1 MDTSNSISFDP
12 ESLPEIEEF
21 EDLQL
26 NLDDDSS
33 KLVMPRSEETN
44 VNIIVDD
51 QQSLNQEINNAV
63 QSLVDNK
70 LNDDDFIKNGE
81 LIVDLAVNSNDNNNL
96 DPSNFITRNRPRYKV
111 IFEDDDLEALA
122 HPKYT
127 ENFQR
132 ASFFENQKAE
142 ILVSSIVLIS
152 LIIIVIYTVNYYR
165 KRRSIIRYKS
175 GTSSE
180 NNSTNINSSNGSHT
194 TSNLNSTSNM
204 ESDNLSGNQKLLRE
218 LQERQEQHEM
228 EREQQKSS
236 IAIVMDHSG
245 RESPNFSG
253 VLGIADD
260 YRIGQKSMQGSPK
273 SVDRVS
279 YHI

>member
-1 MDTSNSISFDP
+1 MG
-12 ESLPEIEEF
+12 
-21 EDLQL
+21 
-26 NLDDDSS
+26 NLDEDNS
-33 KLVMPRSEETN
+33 KMVMPRSEETN

-51 QQSLNQEINNAV
+51 QQSLNIQGINNSV
-63 QSLVDNK
+63 QSLVDNNK
-70 LNDDDFIKNGE
+70 NSDDDYTKSGE
-81 LIVDLAVNSNDNNNL
+81 LIVDLQVAINSNDNININNL

-180 NNSTNINSSNGSHT
+180 NNSTNIHSNSSNGSHT

-204 ESDNLSGNQKLLRE
+204 ENESDNLSGNQKLLRE
-218 LQERQEQHEM
+218 LQERQEQHELEM
-228 EREQQKSS
+228 KREQQKGS

-245 RESPNFSG
+245 RDSPNFSG